1 VVVLLPDWV
10 VVVAG
15 VGELVVRGVVT
26 VVDLAGATVVLGGS
40 SADPVH
46 ATEATNNVDMRTRR
60 I

>member
-1 VVVLLPDWV
+1 VVVLLSGWV

-15 VGELVVRGVVT
+15 VGELVLTGVVT
-26 VVDLAGATVVLGGS
+26 VVDVAGATVVLGSS

-46 ATEATNNVDMRTRR
+46 ATEATNNVDKRTRR